1 MKGLQVNIM
10 TGRKCIELLGL
21 LIGWYII
28 ADILHGL
35 HIGAIASILSVLSL
49 GALFWIYAKR
59 KHLDLSF
66 LNNTK
71 NWKKRVSEVIVSYG
85 WIEIIR
91 IIIILGIGLFFLFS
105 HMLDTIM
112 EEYIDEE
119 VVVNLNVLL
128 SFNQVLVTPIVEEFV
143 FRGVLYDTLTLSTRR
158 KTMLVNAFIFGFLHF
173 SLNGFFQA
181 FLLGIATYKL
191 REKNHD
197 IYSGIML
204 HMFANAMA
212 VLTQLG
218 SMDYALWMVMGC
230 SIIYFLY
237 DLCKK
242 KKDITLGN
250 V

>member
-1 MKGLQVNIM
+1 M
-10 TGRKCIELLGL
+10 
-21 LIGWYII
+21 
-28 ADILHGL
+28 
-35 HIGAIASILSVLSL
+35 
-49 GALFWIYAKR
+49 
-59 KHLDLSF
+59 
-66 LNNTK
+66 NNTK
-71 NWKKRVSEVIVSYG
+71 NWKKRVSEVIAAYG

-91 IIIILGIGLFFLFS
+91 VIVILGIGLFFLFS
-105 HMLDTIM
+105 NILDTIM

-119 VVVNLNVLL
+119 VVVNLNILL
-128 SFNQVLVTPIVEEFV
+128 VFNQILLTPIVEEFV

-181 FLLGIATYKL
+181 FLLGIAAYKL

-197 IYSGIML
+197 IYSCVML

-212 VLTQLG
+212 VLTQFG
-218 SMDYALWMVMGC
+218 SVNYALWMIMGC
-230 SIIYFLY
+230 SILYFLY

-242 KKDITLGN
+242 KKDITLEN